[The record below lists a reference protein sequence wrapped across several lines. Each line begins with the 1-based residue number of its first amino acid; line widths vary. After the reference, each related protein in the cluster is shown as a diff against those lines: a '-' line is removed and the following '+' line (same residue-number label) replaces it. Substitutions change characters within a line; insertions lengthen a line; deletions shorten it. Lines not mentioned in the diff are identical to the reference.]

1 MINEPNF
8 QLFLKNT
15 RNWLTN
21 QIDRIPFIEANNLQN
36 INLDL
41 NISLSPVTDHKKNI
55 SKNDEN

>member
-21 QIDRIPFIEANNLQN
+21 QIDIIPFIEANNLQN
-36 INLDL
+36 INEFQ
-41 NISLSPVTDHKKNI
+41 SPSSNKNYQTYCGT
-55 SKNDEN
+55 